1 MLREV
6 AKVTRVYI
14 YDASNKCNEVGLHS
28 DDHGVRFYAYLMPK
42 MTPTRANSCAL
53 GGSHET
59 DYYTLNMLKPD
70 VRDGPFHRN
79 QSTRF
84 RWGSD
89 QRLMGSSLRL

>member
-1 MLREV
+1 VLREV

-14 YDASNKCNEVGLHS
+14 YDAPNKCNEVGLHS

-70 VRDGPFHRN
+70 VRDHSIGIRAPDLGGVAINDLWDRV
-79 QSTRF
+79 
-84 RWGSD
+84 
-89 QRLMGSSLRL
+89 